1 MKINLTLLSSLEIKE
16 RFNTRSQIPFKIV
29 SLDKKRVKIKF
40 KSGNEIYIVSLSK
53 TGKFSSI
60 FDGFFDLV
68 IRPEYKL
75 PLLPF
80 GTKIIV
86 WNNENQKKEC
96 YFAGCGLNGE
106 IGCTFLKLKNE
117 NEVDINIIKYFKS
130 YKIIEKGI

>member
-1 MKINLTLLSSLEIKE
+1 VKINLTLLSSLEIKE

-40 KSGNEIYIVSLSK
+40 KSGNETYIVSLSK

-117 NEVDINIIKYFKS
+117 VDINIIKYFKS
-130 YKIIEKGI
+130 YKIIEKGKF